1 MTPEEVI
8 AKVKARAKANFK
20 TGLNCAE
27 SVFEAVLSQID
38 TGLPPE
44 TLCLMTGFGG
54 GGGLFGDT
62 CGALVGAM
70 AALGAVYGRREVPT
84 DAKAATEELYGTPG
98 LYRLFNRLPNEFKQR
113 FGSTQCRLLTSQW
126 RKTWLC
132 KEHLQFC
139 RNLVIERRRAGRG
152 DGGSQGP
159 GPLGLIAFRPS
170 ASLIWVDKGV
180 SLR

>member
-1 MTPEEVI
+1 MTPEEII

-20 TGLNCAE
+20 TGMNCAE

-38 TGLPPE
+38 TSLPPE
-44 TLCLMTGFGG
+44 VMCVMTGFGG
-54 GGGLFGDT
+54 GGGHFGDT

-84 DAKAATEELYGTPG
+84 DAKAAKEELHGNPG

-132 KEHLQFC
+132 KDHLRFC
-139 RNLVIERRRAGRG
+139 RNLVVESAGLAAEMAAPKDLARW
-152 DGGSQGP
+152 GSLPFGAQHP
-159 GPLGLIAFRPS
+159 
-170 ASLIWVDKGV
+170 
-180 SLR
+180 

>member
-1 MTPEEVI
+1 MTPEEMI
-8 AKVKARAKANFK
+8 AQVKTHAKANFK

-27 SVFEAVLSQID
+27 SVIEAVLTHID
-38 TGLPPE
+38 TGLPRE
-44 TLCLMTGFGG
+44 TMCLMTGFGG

-84 DAKAATEELYGTPG
+84 SGKAATEELYGNPG

-126 RKTWLC
+126 RKTWLG
-132 KEHLQFC
+132 KEHLRFC
-139 RNLVIERRRAGRG
+139 RNLVIEAAGLAAEMASPKDLARWG
-152 DGGSQGP
+152 SLPFGSQHP
-159 GPLGLIAFRPS
+159 
-170 ASLIWVDKGV
+170 
-180 SLR
+180 

>member
-1 MTPEEVI
+1 MTPEEMI
-8 AKVKARAKANFK
+8 AQVKKRAKNNFR

-27 SVFEAVLSQID
+27 SVFEAVLTHIE

-44 TLCLMTGFGG
+44 TMSVMTGFGG

-70 AALGAVYGRREVPT
+70 AALGALYGRREVPAS
-84 DAKAATEELYGTPG
+84 AKAAGEELYGEPG

-113 FGSTQCRLLTSQW
+113 YGSTQCRLLTSQW

-132 KEHLQFC
+132 KDHLQFC
-139 RNLVIERRRAGRG
+139 RNLTIEAAG
-152 DGGSQGP
+152 
-159 GPLGLIAFRPS
+159 LAAEMAFPKDLARWGTLPF
-170 ASLIWVDKGV
+170 GEQHP
-180 SLR
+180 

>member
-8 AKVKARAKANFK
+8 AQVKKRAKNNFK

-27 SVFEAVLSQID
+27 SVFEAVIFHLE
-38 TGLPPE
+38 TGLPHE
-44 TLCLMTGFGG
+44 TMSIMTGFGG

-70 AALGAVYGRREVPT
+70 AALGAVYGRRRVPT
-84 DAKAATEELYGTPG
+84 SAKAATEELYGEPG

-113 FGSTQCRLLTSQW
+113 YGSTQCRLLTSQW

-132 KEHLQFC
+132 KDHLQFC
-139 RNLVIERRRAGRG
+139 RNLTIEAACLAAEMACPKDLARW
-152 DGGSQGP
+152 GSFPFGEQHP
-159 GPLGLIAFRPS
+159 
-170 ASLIWVDKGV
+170 
-180 SLR
+180 

>member
-1 MTPEEVI
+1 MNPEEVI
-8 AKVKARAKANFK
+8 AKAKARARANFK

-27 SVFEAVLSQID
+27 CVLEAVLTHID
-38 TGLPPE
+38 TGLPHE
-44 TLCLMTGFGG
+44 TMCLMTGFGG

-84 DAKAATEELYGTPG
+84 NAKAAGEELNGNPG

-126 RKTWLC
+126 RKTWLS
-132 KEHLQFC
+132 KDHLLFC
-139 RNLVIERRRAGRG
+139 RNLVIEAAGLAAEMASPKDLARW
-152 DGGSQGP
+152 GSLPFGAQHP
-159 GPLGLIAFRPS
+159 
-170 ASLIWVDKGV
+170 
-180 SLR
+180 

>member
-1 MTPEEVI
+1 MTPEAVI
-8 AKVKARAKANFK
+8 ALVKKRAKANFR

-27 SVFEAVLSQID
+27 SVLEAVLAHVD
-38 TGLPPE
+38 TGLPHA
-44 TLCLMTGFGG
+44 TMCVMTGFGG

-84 DAKAATEELYGTPG
+84 DARVATEELYGEPG

-126 RKTWLC
+126 RQTWLS
-132 KEHLQFC
+132 KDHLQFC
-139 RNLVIERRRAGRG
+139 RHLTVEAAGLAAEMAFPKDLARW
-152 DGGSQGP
+152 GSLPFGAQHP
-159 GPLGLIAFRPS
+159 
-170 ASLIWVDKGV
+170 
-180 SLR
+180 

>member
-8 AKVKARAKANFK
+8 AKVKARAKANFR

-38 TGLPPE
+38 PGLPPE
-44 TLCLMTGFGG
+44 TLCVMTGFGG
-54 GGGLFGDT
+54 GGGHFGDT

-84 DAKAATEELYGTPG
+84 DAKAAREELHGTPG
-98 LYRLFNRLPNEFKQR
+98 LYRLFNWVPNEFKQR
-113 FGSTQCRLLTSQW
+113 FGSTQCRLLTSPW

-132 KEHLQFC
+132 KDHLLFC
-139 RNLVIERRRAGRG
+139 RNLTIECAGLAAGIDVPRHRRAGREL
-152 DGGSQGP
+152 SVV
-159 GPLGLIAFRPS
+159 AN
-170 ASLIWVDKGV
+170 
-180 SLR
+180 

>member
-1 MTPEEVI
+1 MQPEEVI
-8 AKVKARAKANFK
+8 AKVKKKAKSNFRS
-20 TGLNCAE
+20 GLNCAE
-27 SVFEAVLSQID
+27 SILNAVLTEVDSGI
-38 TGLPPE
+38 PPE
-44 TLCLMTGFGG
+44 TMCLMTGFGG

-70 AALGAVYGRREVPT
+70 AALGAVYGRRAVPA
-84 DAKAATEELYGTPG
+84 DARAATAELYGDPG

-139 RNLVIERRRAGRG
+139 RRLTIEAAGLAAEMAFPQDLG
-152 DGGSQGP
+152 HWGSLPFGTRHP
-159 GPLGLIAFRPS
+159 
-170 ASLIWVDKGV
+170 
-180 SLR
+180 

>member
-8 AKVKARAKANFK
+8 ARVKARAKANFK
-20 TGLNCAE
+20 TGMNCAE
-27 SVFEAVLSQID
+27 SVFEAVLAHID

-44 TLCLMTGFGG
+44 TMCLMTGFGG
-54 GGGLFGDT
+54 GGGHFGDT

-84 DAKAATEELYGTPG
+84 DAKAAREELHGNPG

-126 RKTWLC
+126 SKTWLC
-132 KEHLQFC
+132 KDHILFC
-139 RNLVIERRRAGRG
+139 RNLVIEAPGWPQKWRRPKTWPAGAHC
-152 DGGSQGP
+152 
-159 GPLGLIAFRPS
+159 PLGPS
-170 ASLIWVDKGV
+170 TLDKRGC
-180 SLR
+180 LR

>member
-1 MTPEEVI
+1 MTPEAVI
-8 AKVKARAKANFK
+8 AQVKSRAKNNFK

-27 SVFEAVLSQID
+27 CVLEAVLATIG
-38 TGLPPE
+38 TGLPHE
-44 TLCLMTGFGG
+44 TMCLMTGFGS

-84 DAKAATEELYGTPG
+84 NPQAATEELYGNPG

-132 KEHLQFC
+132 RDHLRFC
-139 RNLVIERRRAGRG
+139 RLLTIEAAGLAAEMAFPKDLARW
-152 DGGSQGP
+152 GSEP
-159 GPLGLIAFRPS
+159 FRENVEGLE
-170 ASLIWVDKGV
+170 
-180 SLR
+180 